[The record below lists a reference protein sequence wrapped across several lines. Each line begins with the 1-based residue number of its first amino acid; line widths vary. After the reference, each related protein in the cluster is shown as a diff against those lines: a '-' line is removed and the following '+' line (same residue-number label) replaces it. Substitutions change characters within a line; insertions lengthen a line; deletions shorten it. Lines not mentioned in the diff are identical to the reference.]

1 MWLAAGCPLRQE
13 RRTNYFFLS
22 FIQKSDLSSS
32 GKCNYQATVSFLFW
46 QVVLYSTQVWG
57 KVLMVQH
64 RNLHAFLNMNIH
76 LISNLKRWDTKE
88 TSLPPT
94 HAHLSE
100 ASINCQ
106 YILYKNNS
114 RETRS
119 GKTLVPFNIHCEN
132 KLLQISPIPGSPFVP
147 VFTQVWEHR
156 YANIISTVMES
167 LFCCLAN

>member
-13 RRTNYFFLS
+13 RRTNYFSLS
-22 FIQKSDLSSS
+22 FIRKSDLSSS

-46 QVVLYSTQVWG
+46 QVALYSTQAWG

-76 LISNLKRWDTKE
+76 LISNLNDGTQKK
-88 TSLPPT
+88 LLFPPT

-114 RETRS
+114 RETHS
-119 GKTLVPFNIHCEN
+119 GKTLSHSTFVVKTNSC
-132 KLLQISPIPGSPFVP
+132 KSLLSLALPLYLCLPKS
-147 VFTQVWEHR
+147 E
-156 YANIISTVMES
+156 STDM
-167 LFCCLAN
+167 LI